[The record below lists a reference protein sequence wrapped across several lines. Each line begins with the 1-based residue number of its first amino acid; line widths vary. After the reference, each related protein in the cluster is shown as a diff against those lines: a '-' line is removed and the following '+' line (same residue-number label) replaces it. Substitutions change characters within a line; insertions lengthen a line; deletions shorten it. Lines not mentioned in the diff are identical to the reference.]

1 MKLLKKSLIAILV
14 AGVLTGTALT
24 ALADNVKGK
33 PFEGFAVEGAV
44 TMEHFPNEVDNG
56 SILFKDDSKQAMVA
70 KARLNSNEAADI
82 ARKALPGTV
91 VEAKLDN
98 ENGYL
103 IWEVEVLSDKG
114 QEAQLKI
121 DAGNGYLLA
130 IGVSEDDEHEG
141 AEDDDHENRDKE
153 KHSSWKFW
161 EDNDQDEQHED
172 RD

>member
-1 MKLLKKSLIAILV
+1 MKMLKKSLIAISV

-24 ALADNVKGK
+24 ALADNVKDK

-56 SILFKDDSKQAMVA
+56 SILLKDDSKQTMVA

-103 IWEVEVLSDKG
+103 VWEVKVLGDKG

-121 DAGNGYLLA
+121 DAGNGHLLA
-130 IGVSEDDEHEG
+130 IGASEDDEDDGEG
-141 AEDDDHENRDKE
+141 DHENRDKE

-161 EDNDQDEQHED
+161 EDNDQDEHED